1 MEPPW
6 DFMSYSSFNVKTNTG
21 AAKDKTYN
29 PLFFNLYLTLSKK
42 TNFNIIII
50 TENVSKMYI

>member
-21 AAKDKTYN
+21 AAKDKTILN
-29 PLFFNLYLTLSKK
+29 FLTFIEHSVKK
-42 TNFNIIII
+42 HFNIIII
-50 TENVSKMYI
+50 SNTENVSKMYI

>member
-1 MEPPW
+1 
-6 DFMSYSSFNVKTNTG
+6 MSYSSFNVKTNTG